1 MKTILVAE
9 DNDSNYMLMTFILK
23 KNYIVE
29 RARNG
34 QEAVDAA
41 DRGGIDLILMDIK
54 MPVMD
59 GLEATRRIK
68 AAHPELPIIALTANA
83 FDSDRQQ
90 AFEAGCDEF
99 LSKPVSSEL
108 CHQTIA
114 RFIGV

>member
-1 MKTILVAE
+1 MKTVLVAE
-9 DNDSNYMLMTFILK
+9 DNDSNYMLMTYILK
-23 KNYIVE
+23 KTYLIE
-29 RARNG
+29 RAKNG
-34 QEAVDAA
+34 LEAVEAA

-68 AAHPELPIIALTANA
+68 AVHPDLPIVALTANA
-83 FDSDRQQ
+83 FDSDREM
-90 AFEAGCDEF
+90 ALEAGCDEF